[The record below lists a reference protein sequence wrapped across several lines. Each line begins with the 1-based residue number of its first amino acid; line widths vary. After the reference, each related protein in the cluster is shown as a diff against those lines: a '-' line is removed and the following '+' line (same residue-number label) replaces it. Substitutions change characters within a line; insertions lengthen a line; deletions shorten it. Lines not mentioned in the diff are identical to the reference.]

1 MHYYWAANI
10 HKLLFWVS
18 QLDDDE
24 TPVWVHV
31 ERYASSPM
39 SLRSLVC
46 APLPLSKHLY
56 TNNPV
61 VHDSI
66 KIWVQFR
73 THFKNRNAL
82 LSAAV
87 YGNHLFFPALG
98 GTAFREWYR
107 AGVECVK
114 NLFKDGVFM
123 SAAQLEKEY
132 GIPSKTNYLIY
143 FQVREFVRKT
153 FSSSL
158 AIPQSG
164 WIDGLLDANLTLP
177 GSMRTSRRWLP
188 HPLIT

>member
-1 MHYYWAANI
+1 M
-10 HKLLFWVS
+10 
-18 QLDDDE
+18 
-24 TPVWVHV
+24 T
-31 ERYASSPM
+31 
-39 SLRSLVC
+39 
-46 APLPLSKHLY
+46 
-56 TNNPV
+56 
-61 VHDSI
+61 I